1 MKMKPLKKSQRKL
14 WTPENNRE
22 LVDLYNKML
31 ALQLSDTKYSKA
43 PLVRALATTQGRSK
57 GSIECKLMNVSAIR
71 QNLLQLPIVKGY
83 KALDNY
89 NHDLA
94 EMICNDNNVEYER

>member
-1 MKMKPLKKSQRKL
+1 MKMKSIKTRTP

-22 LVDLYNKML
+22 LIDLYNKML
-31 ALQLSDTKYSKA
+31 AFQLSDEKYAKA
-43 PLVRALATTQGRSK
+43 PLVRALAASQGRTK

-94 EMICNDNNVEYER
+94 EMICNDNNVDYER

>member
-1 MKMKPLKKSQRKL
+1 MKMKPIKTRQA
-14 WTPENNRE
+14 WTPEHNRE
-22 LVDLYNKML
+22 LIDLYNKML
-31 ALQLSDTKYSKA
+31 AFQLADEKYTKA
-43 PLVRALATTQGRSK
+43 PLVRALADAQGRTK

-94 EMICNDNNVEYER
+94 DMVCNDNDVDYER

>member
-1 MKMKPLKKSQRKL
+1 MKMKPLNKTQRKA

-22 LVDLYNKML
+22 LIDLYNSML
-31 ALQLSDTKYSKA
+31 KLQEQGEKFNKA
-43 PLVRALATTQGRSK
+43 AMVRVLVENQERTK

-71 QNLLQLPIVKGY
+71 QNLLQLPIVKGF

-94 EMICNDNNVEYER
+94 EMVCSDLNIEYER

>member
-1 MKMKPLKKSQRKL
+1 MKMKPLKKSQRKP
-14 WTPENNRE
+14 WTAENNRE
-22 LVDLYNKML
+22 LVDLYNEMI
-31 ALQLSDTKYSKA
+31 AFQLSGEKYSKA
-43 PLVRALATTQGRSK
+43 PLVRALAEKQERTK

-71 QNLLQLPIVKGY
+71 QNLLKLPIVKGY

-94 EMICNDNNVEYER
+94 DMVCNDVDVDYIR